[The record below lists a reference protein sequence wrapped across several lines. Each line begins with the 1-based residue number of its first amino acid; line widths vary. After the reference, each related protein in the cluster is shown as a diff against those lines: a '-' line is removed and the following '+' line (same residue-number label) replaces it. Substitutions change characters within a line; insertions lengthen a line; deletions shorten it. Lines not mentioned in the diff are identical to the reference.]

1 MQADRL
7 PPHDIQA
14 EESVV
19 GSLLIDGESI
29 TNISGFLKPDD
40 FYRERNRW
48 CYEACL
54 ELLNRSEAINQV
66 TVAHELDTMNVL
78 EEVGGSSYLNQVVAV
93 VPTSVHIEYYGRIVH
108 RTATMRRLITVAR
121 RHRGDRV
128 PGRSGRRQ
136 LAGRSRRPVVRHSF
150 RSPHA

>member
-1 MQADRL
+1 M
-7 PPHDIQA
+7 
-14 EESVV
+14 
-19 GSLLIDGESI
+19 
-29 TNISGFLKPDD
+29 KPDD

-108 RTATMRRLITVAR
+108 RTATMRRLITVASDIAEI
-121 RHRGDRV
+121 GFKDDPDV
-128 PGRSGRRQ
+128 DSF
-136 LAGRSRRPVVRHSF
+136 AGRSRRPVVRHSF